1 MSIEIGNVRAQVME
15 LKTDKPGV
23 RRREEIK
30 TGFANVNDY
39 SRYLQEKYS
48 YMNAGNYSMHGVP
61 VNVSVS
67 PAFLAKCNAD
77 PEKAAF
83 LEENLAAIPNC
94 IKSAVEFTKRMPGG
108 PTMLYESI
116 QIDHNGNISMI
127 SGCTN
132 DPDGKIA
139 KENAKRKAAEEKA
152 QKEKI
157 QKKQAEKKTQEKI
170 EEKHR
175 ADELDTDFNDLFT
188 LTAVG
193 TDVKSVT
200 DQFMVKMGEGVTS
213 TTISFESVA

>member
-48 YMNAGNYSMHGVP
+48 YMNAGKYSMHGVP

-94 IKSAVEFTKRMPGG
+94 IK
-108 PTMLYESI
+108 
-116 QIDHNGNISMI
+116 
-127 SGCTN
+127 
-132 DPDGKIA
+132 
-139 KENAKRKAAEEKA
+139 
-152 QKEKI
+152 
-157 QKKQAEKKTQEKI
+157 
-170 EEKHR
+170 
-175 ADELDTDFNDLFT
+175 
-188 LTAVG
+188 
-193 TDVKSVT
+193 
-200 DQFMVKMGEGVTS
+200 
-213 TTISFESVA
+213 

>member
-1 MSIEIGNVRAQVME
+1 
-15 LKTDKPGV
+15 
-23 RRREEIK
+23 
-30 TGFANVNDY
+30 
-39 SRYLQEKYS
+39 
-48 YMNAGNYSMHGVP
+48 
-61 VNVSVS
+61 
-67 PAFLAKCNAD
+67 
-77 PEKAAF
+77 
-83 LEENLAAIPNC
+83 
-94 IKSAVEFTKRMPGG
+94 
-108 PTMLYESI
+108 
-116 QIDHNGNISMI
+116 MI